1 MKRQLIAFCVVCLF
15 HAPVVY
21 GQRNPPFPPD
31 DPKLFHAFFL
41 NPPVQ
46 QQAHINAADV
56 PQVIAL
62 AHTAAQRLK
71 DLDTRLQSYLNL
83 VNSRKQKPDATML
96 QSFDGAQYVLD
107 IRGRNDL
114 RRGLSPQGLQELRA
128 YVNGALR
135 DGVNSGAIP
144 LEGPK

>member
-1 MKRQLIAFCVVCLF
+1 MKRQLIAFCVVCLT
-15 HAPVVY
+15 HAAAVY
-21 GQRNPPFPPD
+21 AQRNPQYPPD

-41 NPPVQ
+41 NPSVQ
-46 QQAHINAADV
+46 QQAHINPADV

-62 AHTAAQRLK
+62 AHAAAQRLK
-71 DLDTRLQSYLNL
+71 DLDARLQSYLRL
-83 VNSRKQKPDATML
+83 INSKKQNPDATML
-96 QSFDGAQYVLD
+96 QSFDGAQYLLD

-128 YVNGALR
+128 YLNGPFR

-144 LEGPK
+144 LEGPR

>member
-1 MKRQLIAFCVVCLF
+1 MKRQLIAFCVVCF
-15 HAPVVY
+15 IHAAVAY
-21 GQRNPPFPPD
+21 AQRNPQFPPD

-41 NPPVQ
+41 NPSVQ

-71 DLDTRLQSYLNL
+71 DLDARLQSYLSL

-96 QSFDGAQYVLD
+96 QSFDASQYVLD

-114 RRGLSPQGLQELRA
+114 RRGLSPQGLQELRV
-128 YVNGALR
+128 YLNGAFR
-135 DGVNSGAIP
+135 DGVNAGAIP